1 MPAEGWVDLST
12 GVNPLPWPADPAAMA
27 AARRLPDSG
36 LLGGLRAAAAAAY
49 GCDGPARVALAP
61 GTQALIQWLP
71 RLRPAGRVAVV
82 APTYGEHAPAW
93 AAAGHLVEE
102 IADPDAAGDA
112 DVVVLTRPNN
122 PDGKMADRDRILALA
137 RALGRRGGQVVV
149 DEAFAD
155 LDPAL
160 SLVAGAPANVIILRS
175 FGKFFGWPGLRLGFA
190 LADPQTVETLR
201 RALGPW
207 PVSSVAAEIGTAAL
221 ADAEWQ
227 ARTRAALAAAAGR
240 LDAILGAADMQVVGG
255 TSLFRYCRHAEAA
268 RIHARLGGAGIHVRR
283 FPEDERFLRFGLPG
297 PEAHWRRLER
307 ALAA

>member
-1 MPAEGWVDLST
+1 MDLST
-12 GVNPLPWPADPAAMA
+12 GVNPWPWPADPAAMA

-36 LLGGLRAAAAAAY
+36 LLGRLRAAAAAAY
-49 GCDGPARVALAP
+49 GCDGPARVAPAP

-71 RLRPAGRVAVV
+71 RLRPAARVAVV

-93 AAAGHLVEE
+93 AAAGHRVEE
-102 IADPDAAGDA
+102 VAGPDAAGNA

-122 PDGKMADRDRILALA
+122 PDGGVVDRERVLALA
-137 RALGRRGGQVVV
+137 DRLGNRGGQVVV

-160 SLVAGAPANVIILRS
+160 SLVAAMPANVIILRS

-190 LADPQTVETLR
+190 IADPDIARTLR

-207 PVSSVAAEIGTAAL
+207 PVSSVAAEIGAAAL

-227 ARTRAALAAAAGR
+227 ARTRAALAAAAER
-240 LDAILGAADMQVVGG
+240 LDAILGAAGMRVVGG
-255 TSLFRYCRHAEAA
+255 TSLFRLCRHADAQ
-268 RIHARLGGAGIHVRR
+268 RIHARLGRAGIHVRR
-283 FPEDERFLRFGLPG
+283 FPENEQVLRFGLPG
-297 PEAHWRRLER
+297 PDAHWRRLER

>member
-1 MPAEGWVDLST
+1 MDLST
-12 GVNPLPWPADPAAMA
+12 GVNPWPWPADPAAMA

-36 LLGGLRAAAAAAY
+36 LLEGLRAAAAAAY
-49 GCDGPARVALAP
+49 GCREPARVALAP

-71 RLRPAGRVAVV
+71 RLRPAGRIAVV
-82 APTYGEHAPAW
+82 APTYGEHAPVW

-102 IADPDAAGDA
+102 IADPDAASDA

-122 PDGKMADRDRILALA
+122 PDGRIVDRDRVLALA
-137 RALGRRGGQVVV
+137 RTLGKRGGQVVV

-190 LADPQTVETLR
+190 IADPETAGDLR
-201 RALGPW
+201 QALGPW

-221 ADAEWQ
+221 ADTEWQ
-227 ARTRAALAAAAGR
+227 VRTRAALAVAAER
-240 LDAILGAADMQVVGG
+240 LDAILSAAGMRIVGG
-255 TSLFRYCRHAEAA
+255 TSLFRHCHHADAQ
-268 RIHARLGGAGIHVRR
+268 RIHARLGRAGIHVRR
-283 FPEDERFLRFGLPG
+283 FPENEQFLRFGLPG

-307 ALAA
+307 ALAP